1 MTTEIVALDESKGFT
16 EGEITELE
24 KQYLSV
30 MKSLSETVKAKKK
43 LEEDEKKVKKQLE
56 QVMDEYGIKS
66 IDNQY
71 LKIIRVAGSEGKQ
84 TIDLDAM
91 EKKEPDLFKELLAD
105 YPKTTGAKKAS
116 VRFDVK

>member
-1 MTTEIVALDESKGFT
+1 MSTSIVALDAKKPFT
-16 EGEITELE
+16 DEEIALFEQ
-24 KQYLSV
+24 KYLSACQQ
-30 MKSLSETVKAKKK
+30 LSEAVKERKK
-43 LEEDEKKVKKQLE
+43 LEAQEAKVKEQLE
-56 QVMDEYGIKS
+56 KVMDEYGIKS

-71 LKIIRVAGSEGKQ
+71 LNIIRVAGSEGKT

-116 VRFDVK
+116 IRFDVK